1 MRLAGQK
8 SLADRDRLVMAHLDL
23 VRTIARTLAQRLPN
37 QIEINELI
45 SVGVLALIEAARR
58 YDAATGVPFSAFARL
73 RLRGAML
80 DTLRGA
86 DWAPRSLRRLRREI
100 DGAVARARSAAGRE
114 PTEAEIA
121 EQMKMTPE
129 QLDKA
134 LEQVRHLDVAAL
146 QPIDQMN
153 DEGGS
158 LLQLCIATDGP
169 DVRLERAELRAHLAD
184 AIAKLPP
191 RERDILTM
199 HYRDE
204 MTMVEIA
211 KVFGLTHSRISQLRS
226 LAVSRLR
233 ASMRQ
238 SLGIDDIREAA

>member
-1 MRLAGQK
+1 VRVTAQK

-23 VRTIARTLAQRLPN
+23 VRSIARTLAQRLPN

-58 YDAATGVPFSAFARL
+58 YDAGTGVPFSAFARL

-100 DGAVARARSAAGRE
+100 DAAVGRARTVLGSEPSEADIARE
-114 PTEAEIA
+114 
-121 EQMKMTPE
+121 MNMTPE
-129 QLDKA
+129 QLSKA
-134 LEQVRHLDVAAL
+134 LEQVRHLEIAAV
-146 QPIDQMN
+146 QPLDQMN
-153 DEGGS
+153 EDGGS
-158 LLQLCIATDGP
+158 LLQLCATTDGA
-169 DVRLERAELRAHLAD
+169 DVQLERSELRAHLAT
-184 AIAKLPP
+184 ALAQLPR

-233 ASMRQ
+233 ASM
-238 SLGIDDIREAA
+238 SAALGVREAA